1 MKQSVRTFAV
11 RAIRLALLSVAL
23 GLGLGSAMAQPYA
36 DKGVPFKIVVPF
48 GPGSSSDVIARALGR
63 SITEVSG
70 LPVIVENKPGADTV
84 IGIQAVLSSP
94 ADGNTLL
101 MVSSSTTVLN
111 PLMVPNQPFDMLRDF
126 VPLVAI
132 AKNHPAFNVGPSTPF
147 KSVRE
152 FVAAAK
158 ARPGKL
164 TYGSATTTSLLAGQL
179 LEARTGIDMLNVP
192 YKTTVAALTAL
203 ASGEVDL
210 VLVDISNV
218 KSLQEAGRVR
228 TLAVGAPTRLAGLP
242 NLPTLMEEGIPD
254 YQITSWFGTYFATR
268 TPPDKVA
275 AMRDILRKAVKT
287 QSYTEALTKVNLD
300 PFDLVG
306 DDITRLTRTEI
317 DMWGKILR
325 ASKSDKK

>member
-1 MKQSVRTFAV
+1 MKQSVPIFGMRST
-11 RAIRLALLSVAL
+11 RRMLLCVAL
-23 GLGLGSAMAQPYA
+23 ALGLGSAVAQPYA
-36 DKGVPFKIVVPF
+36 DKGLPFKIVVPF
-48 GPGSSSDVIARALGR
+48 GPGSSSDVIARALGKA
-63 SITEVSG
+63 ITEVSG

-84 IGIQAVLSSP
+84 IGIQSVLNAP

-132 AKNHPAFNVGPSTPF
+132 AKNHPAFNVGPSTQF

-158 ARPGKL
+158 AQPGKY

-179 LEARTGIDMLNVP
+179 LEVRTGIDMLNVP
-192 YKTTVAALTAL
+192 YKTTVAAVTAL
-203 ASGEVDL
+203 AAGEVDL

-218 KSLQEAGRVR
+218 KAFLESGRVR
-228 TLAVGAPTRLAGLP
+228 TLAVGAPARLGGLP
-242 NLPTLMEEGIPD
+242 NVPTMIEEGIAD
-254 YQITSWFGTYFATR
+254 YQITSWFGTYFAAR
-268 TPPDKVA
+268 TSPEKVG
-275 AMRDILRKAVKT
+275 AMRDILRKAVKS
-287 QSYTEALTKVNLD
+287 QAYIDALTKVNLE

-306 DDITRLTRTEI
+306 EDITKLTKAEI
-317 DMWGKILR
+317 EMWGKILR
-325 ASKSDKK
+325 TSKPEKK